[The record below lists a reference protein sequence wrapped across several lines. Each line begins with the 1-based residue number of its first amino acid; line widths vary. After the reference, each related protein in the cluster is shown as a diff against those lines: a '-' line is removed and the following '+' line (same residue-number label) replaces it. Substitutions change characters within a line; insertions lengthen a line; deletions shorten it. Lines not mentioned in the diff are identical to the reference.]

1 MLTNTQIERL
11 AGMANQLRPEWPVN
25 SLVTYIKKHRTR
37 AYRDLAVALS
47 WVATDSDSHTPARL
61 DENGP
66 WWKAAAIAEGGAR
79 RGDHTMRCAEHRDQR
94 LPCPSCAEG
103 IKPPPAEVLGDIK
116 AALDAAK
123 TTHHQREAEKAAREA
138 RRSE

>member
-25 SLVTYIKKHRTR
+25 SLVTFIRKHRTR

-47 WVATDSDSHTPARL
+47 WVATDDASHTPARL

-66 WWKAAAIAEGGAR
+66 WWKAAAVAEGGAR
-79 RGDHTMRCAEHRDQR
+79 RGDHTMRCPEHDQR
-94 LPCPSCAEG
+94 LPCEPC
-103 IKPPPAEVLGDIK
+103 KTDVTPPPEDVLAK
-116 AALDAAK
+116 ARAALEEAK
-123 TTHHQREAEKAAREA
+123 TKNAKSANDRREREA
-138 RRSE
+138 RKS